1 MAASAAI
8 PYLIMAGTKIYKV
21 ANNPAT
27 RKWARSLMKKG
38 VAKKIKKPT
47 PAQIKKANPL
57 TTTTMK
63 KQIESSAR
71 QKGIEGAKKYLYKAD
86 KKGKFLRT
94 PQTDAF
100 GDPTGKLAHLKKTRL
115 KPAKVT
121 KAIDIAAAGAG
132 GYAAAKFMTAAEKKH
147 KSTKAKLEATKKK
160 KYVKSPK
167 SVRKNR
173 GGTVKKSYNY

>member
-1 MAASAAI
+1 MAAPAAI
-8 PYLIMAGTKIYKV
+8 PYLIMAGVKIYKV

-63 KQIESSAR
+63 KQIESGGR
-71 QKGIEGAKKYLYKAD
+71 KKGIEGAKKYLYKTD
-86 KKGKFLRT
+86 KKGKFQYT
-94 PQTDAF
+94 PQTDAL
-100 GDPTGKLAHLKKTRL
+100 GDPTGKLAHVKKTRL
-115 KPAKVT
+115 KPAKVA
-121 KAIDIAAAGAG
+121 KAIDIAAAGAAG
-132 GYAAAKFMTAAEKKH
+132 VIAEKIISAAKKRNQ
-147 KSTKAKLEATKKK
+147 STKDKLEATKKK
-160 KYVKSPK
+160 KYVQPPK

-173 GGTVKKSYNY
+173 GGTVRKSYNY